1 MNLRPTPPASRISKF
16 LCRTH
21 GSSVVEYA
29 VILGALVG
37 CLMAG
42 VVVLGPSGRQVFE
55 RVASLDPTLTGAP
68 LNGAALPPATSAAP
82 AAVAVPP
89 STTLL
94 LATCALAVLLV
105 CSTTV
110 SVVTMA
116 RNRRLQGAAEEEA
129 PAELHKPQ
137 QDEIFKKRQ
146 RILNVLA
153 SGIQRLSEEGLEVGH
168 IMTAPVVSVPQNAT
182 VDEVRQV
189 MTEHRFRHLMV
200 CDEACRPVGVIS
212 DRDVRSRKG
221 PLAKDIMNKP
231 RMVVGVHDRVAP
243 AITWMMSERVSC
255 LPVTEGE
262 KLVGIFT
269 STDVMMTAQCLLHV
283 QSQVQAAALESLHQ
297 QSA

>member
-1 MNLRPTPPASRISKF
+1 MNIRRLPLARCIANF
-16 LCRTH
+16 HCRQQ

-42 VVVLGPSGRQVFE
+42 VVVLGPAGRQVFD
-55 RVASLDPTLTGAP
+55 RVAKLEPAAGATP
-68 LNGAALPPATSAAP
+68 QAAP
-82 AAVAVPP
+82 ATAVAP
-89 STTLL
+89 SSVAQAPSAVLV
-94 LATCALAVLLV
+94 LATTALAVLLV

-116 RNRRLQGAAEEEA
+116 RNRRLQAAVEEDA
-129 PAELHKPQ
+129 PAELQKPQ
-137 QDEIFKKRQ
+137 QDEIFQKRQ

-153 SGIQRLSEEGLEVGH
+153 NGIHRLTEEGLEVGH
-168 IMTAPVVSVPQNAT
+168 IMTAPVISVPQTAT

-200 CDEACRPVGVIS
+200 CDEACRPVGIIS

-231 RMVVGVHDRVAP
+231 RMAVGVHDRVAP

-269 STDVMMTAQCLLHV
+269 STDVMMAAQCLLHV
-283 QSQVQAAALESLHQ
+283 QSQVQAAALEALHQ
-297 QSA
+297 NV

>member
-1 MNLRPTPPASRISKF
+1 MFQQTEKTHGRF
-16 LCRTH
+16 LNFFRRDQ

-29 VILGALVG
+29 VVLGALVG

-42 VVVLGPSGRQVFE
+42 LVVLGPTGRQVFE
-55 RVASLDPTLTGAP
+55 RVANLDPAGGNPVGGLPAAAP
-68 LNGAALPPATSAAP
+68 VAPTAAAAPAPPATP
-82 AAVAVPP
+82 LV
-89 STTLL
+89 

-105 CSTTV
+105 CSTTM

-116 RNRRLQGAAEEEA
+116 RNRRLAAAVEEETAAAE
-129 PAELHKPQ
+129 PQKPQ

-146 RILNVLA
+146 RILNVLS
-153 SGIQRLSEEGLEVGH
+153 SGIQRLTEEGLEVGH
-168 IMTAPVVSVPQNAT
+168 IMTAPVISVPQTAT
-182 VDEVRQV
+182 VDEVREL
-189 MTEHRFRHLMV
+189 MTTHRFRHLMV
-200 CDEACRPVGVIS
+200 CDEACRPVGIIS

-269 STDVMMTAQCLLHV
+269 STDVMMSAQCLLHV
-283 QSQVQAAALESLHQ
+283 QSQVQAAALESLQH
-297 QSA
+297 SS